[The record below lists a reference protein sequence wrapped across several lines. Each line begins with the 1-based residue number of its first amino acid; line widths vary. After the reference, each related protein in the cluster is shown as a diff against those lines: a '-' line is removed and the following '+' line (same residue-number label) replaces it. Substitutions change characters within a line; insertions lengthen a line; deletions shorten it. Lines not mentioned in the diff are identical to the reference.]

1 LADAVA
7 APDGAGHTRAAVERG
22 MANLIERGWIVRLN
36 PDAPRR
42 ERGRYRL
49 GMPATV
55 LMAGPGRDTPPGYTG
70 LVGAPN
76 AARAGKTLTFG
87 QSINSYTPGVSG
99 DRGGVGLE
107 PREGPA
113 EFPSPGAS
121 GSRVRDGAHPRLRPA
136 SPKGPERT
144 WLGRLAFP
152 EVPPRHRAGVASK

>member
-1 LADAVA
+1 MDVVRDVPTTAPWFQWWTLVRQDWQVRLEGLQLARELARLADESAEFSISMRSLADAVA

-76 AARAGKTLTFG
+76 AA
-87 QSINSYTPGVSG
+87 
-99 DRGGVGLE
+99 
-107 PREGPA
+107 
-113 EFPSPGAS
+113 
-121 GSRVRDGAHPRLRPA
+121 
-136 SPKGPERT
+136 
-144 WLGRLAFP
+144 
-152 EVPPRHRAGVASK
+152 

>member
-1 LADAVA
+1 ASWYRWWALVRQDWKVHLGGLLLARELARLADAESAEISISRRSLSDTVG
-7 APDGAGHTRAAVERG
+7 APDGAGHTRAAVDRG

-76 AARAGKTLTFG
+76 AA
-87 QSINSYTPGVSG
+87 
-99 DRGGVGLE
+99 
-107 PREGPA
+107 
-113 EFPSPGAS
+113 
-121 GSRVRDGAHPRLRPA
+121 
-136 SPKGPERT
+136 
-144 WLGRLAFP
+144 
-152 EVPPRHRAGVASK
+152 